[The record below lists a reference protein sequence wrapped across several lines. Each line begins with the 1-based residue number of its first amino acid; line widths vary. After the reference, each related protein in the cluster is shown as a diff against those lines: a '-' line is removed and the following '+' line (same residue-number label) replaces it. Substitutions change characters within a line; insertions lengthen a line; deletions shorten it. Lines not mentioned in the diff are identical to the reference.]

1 MELFEKI
8 KESIKRSQVT
18 YNKHRDF
25 SSRNNSKRIVSSLVP
40 KKRKWFIFNWTFLK
54 RRIYVVS
61 DDGRY
66 VDIEE
71 LTDKQ
76 CEEIHNAMIERYVEL
91 QEKSKKRNLRKY
103 LN

>member
-1 MELFEKI
+1 MELFERI
-8 KESIKRSQVT
+8 KESIKRSHVT
-18 YNKHRDF
+18 YNKHGDF
-25 SSRNNSKRIVSSLVP
+25 LSRNNSKLIVSRLVH

-54 RRIYVVS
+54 SRIYVVS
-61 DDGRY
+61 NDGRY
-66 VDIEE
+66 VEIEE

-103 LN
+103 LD